1 MKHSYERIH
10 NDITHIFSFTFTKKI
25 YCYLSSSFYT
35 WPRPTSSM
43 KPPRLSWSNY
53 GRGDLSRTGRKR
65 KIGIPH
71 YTHINHQIPSI
82 LKIKT
87 CTKNKWTNYIV
98 IMSKCIST
106 KIVKCMTFE
115 SCLLML
121 RYGSIWY
128 IVKLQWCFKFHFSI
142 AINLTANSVMR

>member
-71 YTHINHQIPSI
+71 YTHINHQSPSI

-87 CTKNKWTNYIV
+87 CTKKQMNKLYSYNEQVHLYQNSKMHDFW
-98 IMSKCIST
+98 IMSSDVTVRFYLIYSEIT
-106 KIVKCMTFE
+106 V
-115 SCLLML
+115 ML
-121 RYGSIWY
+121 
-128 IVKLQWCFKFHFSI
+128 
-142 AINLTANSVMR
+142 